1 VIPAQLDIGQ
11 AAALLIHY
19 LTVALPAKLFSEENH
34 MRFRKPL
41 CALIIALF
49 SLQTLQ
55 FVARADEGMWTF
67 NNVPKAEIKSKYR
80 FDVTDAWLR
89 KVQLASVRFN
99 NGGSGSFVSA
109 DGLVLT
115 NHHIASDTLAKISAE
130 QKDYNKV
137 GFYAPTRAGEVKA
150 PDLELNVLMS
160 IEDVTARVNS
170 GLRSNMNASQANAAR
185 NAAMSTISEECSK
198 STGLRC
204 DVITLYQ
211 GGQYNLYRYKKYTD
225 VRLVFAPEFE
235 IAFLGGDP
243 DNFEYPR
250 YDLDMALFRVYENDR
265 PIHTDN
271 YLRWSTRGTTA
282 GELVFVS
289 GNPGR
294 TERMDTVAHLEY
306 IRDFGFPLLLKVLDR
321 RHAMLVKYGSQGPE
335 QERRSHEDL
344 FSIENSLKAIRGEE
358 EGLKD
363 PSLIANKQRAETQ
376 LRQSIAADP
385 RKQKEYGDAWDA
397 IAKGRKAQPSYEV
410 ERRFLEAEWGFN
422 STYFDFARTLVRMAE
437 ENTKPN
443 EKRLPEYTDARR
455 ASLEQELYSPAP
467 IYDDFEKAKLSDSL
481 RFMQEEMGANNS
493 IVKKVLQGKSPEERA
508 NELID
513 GTRLREVDARKQL
526 AAGGKSA
533 IENSNDPM
541 IKLARSIDAE
551 SRAVRKRYE
560 DEVTAVERTNYGKI
574 ARALFELKGTSI
586 YPDATFTLRLSYGA
600 VKGYQ
605 ENGKFVAPF
614 TDFAGLFR
622 HSAEHGDKYP
632 YHIPDSWKKAKRQL
646 NLRTPFNFVSSADI
660 IGGNSGSPVINRNGE
675 LVGLIFDGNIQSLV
689 GDFYFD
695 ESVNRA
701 VSVDSRGM
709 LEALRKVYHAD
720 AAANELARR

>member
-1 VIPAQLDIGQ
+1 
-11 AAALLIHY
+11 
-19 LTVALPAKLFSEENH
+19 
-34 MRFRKPL
+34 MRSRKVL
-41 CALIIALF
+41 GALIIALF

-55 FVARADEGMWTF
+55 FTARADEGMWPF
-67 NNVPKAEIKSKYR
+67 NNVPRTEIKRKYG

-99 NGGSGSFVSA
+99 SGGSGSFVSA

-115 NHHIASDTLAKISAE
+115 NHHIASDTLAKISTE
-130 QKDYNKV
+130 QKDYNKD
-137 GFYAPTRAGEVKA
+137 GFYAPTRDKEVKS
-150 PDLELNVLMS
+150 PDLELNQLVS
-160 IEDVTARVNS
+160 IEDVTARVNA
-170 GLRSNMNASQANAAR
+170 GVKSNMSASQANAAR
-185 NAAMSTISEECSK
+185 NAAMNGISEECTRA
-198 STGLRC
+198 TGLRC
-204 DVITLYQ
+204 DVVTLYQ

-271 YLRWSTRGTTA
+271 YLKWSTRGATA

-306 IRDFGFPLLLKVLDR
+306 IRDFGFPLLLKFLER
-321 RHAMLVKYGSQGPE
+321 QRAMLLKYGSQGSE
-335 QERRSHEDL
+335 QERRAHEDL

-358 EGLKD
+358 AGLKD
-363 PSLIANKQRAETQ
+363 PSLIANKQRAETE
-376 LRQSIAADP
+376 LRRTIAADP

-410 ERRFLEAEWGFN
+410 ERRFLESEWGFN

-481 RFMQEEMGANNS
+481 AFMQEEMGANNS
-493 IVKKVLQGKSPEERA
+493 IVKRVLQGKSPEERA
-508 NELID
+508 NELIN
-513 GTRLREVDARKQL
+513 GTRLREVDARKQV
-526 AAGGKSA
+526 AAGGKKA
-533 IENSNDPM
+533 IEDSNDPM
-541 IKLARSIDAE
+541 IKLARSIDSE

-560 DEVTAVERTNYGKI
+560 DEVQAVERTNYGKI
-574 ARALFELKGTSI
+574 ARALFELRGTSI
-586 YPDATFTLRLSYGA
+586 YPDATFTLRLSYGG

-605 ENGKFVAPF
+605 ENGKFIAPF

-622 HSAEHGDKYP
+622 HAAEHGDKYP
-632 YHIPDSWKKAKRQL
+632 YHIPDSWKKAKRIL
-646 NLRTPFNFVSSADI
+646 NMRTPFNFVSSADI

-695 ESVNRA
+695 ETINRA

-720 AAANELARR
+720 AAANELVRR